1 MRELQKA
8 ISKAIEEENYK
19 ELSRL
24 CLSLLK
30 AENWVDGWK
39 KLEKIIHASR
49 EYVLAKF
56 MASAYVLSQEEVY
69 GVLSPTTRDFL
80 ARDVVLCLE
89 KTAQVIA
96 ALSPQGGFVD
106 RHGQGGV

>member
-8 ISKAIEEENYK
+8 ISKAIEEEDYR

-24 CLSLLK
+24 CLSLL
-30 AENWVDGWK
+30 EVNNWVDGWK
-39 KLEKIIHASR
+39 KLEEVIHTSR

-69 GVLSPTTRDFL
+69 KVLSPATRGFL
-80 ARDVVLCLE
+80 ARDVVLCIE
-89 KTAQVIA
+89 KMAQVIA
-96 ALSPQGGFVD
+96 TLSPQGGSVN
-106 RHGQGGV
+106 RRGQGGV